1 MDAKKLSPAQLK
13 KQEEVET
20 IKEKIKKSKSVILAN
35 YKGLTV
41 MEDTD
46 LRREFRKSNIEY
58 KVYKNTL
65 LRRAFNDLNYKE
77 FDDALRGTTS
87 IAFSYGDEVAAAKV
101 IKQKGKELRD
111 KLIAKCGLL
120 NGAFIDAKK
129 VEELASLPSREE
141 LIAKMLGSLNA
152 PISGLAGVCRALLS
166 GIVYALKSIHDKKA
180 EAAN

>member
-1 MDAKKLSPAQLK
+1 MDEKKLSPAQLK
-13 KQEEVET
+13 KQEEVEA
-20 IKEKIKKSKSVILAN
+20 IKEKIKKSKSVVLVN

-41 MEDTD
+41 AEDTD
-46 LRREFRKSNIEY
+46 LRREFRKNDVEY

-65 LRRAFNDLNYKE
+65 LRRAFNDLDYKE
-77 FDDALRGTTS
+77 FDDALAGTTS
-87 IAFSYGDEVAAAKV
+87 VAFSYGDEIAAAKV
-101 IKQKGKELRD
+101 IKQKSKDLKD
-111 KLIAKCGLL
+111 KLAAKCGLL
-120 NGAFIDAKK
+120 NGAFIDGRK

-166 GIVYALKSIHDKKA
+166 GVVYALKAIQDKKA